1 MAKQPSRGTKPDA
14 SLRHPLI
21 PPTTEELAEWAVDRF
36 RSEFLLLRSR
46 VGEKKARQVL
56 KDLLKR
62 PAQRPPGPTN
72 PEHDEELLKIVNVL
86 TKERPISI
94 KQAAKEM

>member
-1 MAKQPSRGTKPDA
+1 
-14 SLRHPLI
+14 
-21 PPTTEELAEWAVDRF
+21 LAEWAVDRF

-94 KQAAKEM
+94 KQAAKEIHEAFPDRYKATAESVETRIRRLMKK